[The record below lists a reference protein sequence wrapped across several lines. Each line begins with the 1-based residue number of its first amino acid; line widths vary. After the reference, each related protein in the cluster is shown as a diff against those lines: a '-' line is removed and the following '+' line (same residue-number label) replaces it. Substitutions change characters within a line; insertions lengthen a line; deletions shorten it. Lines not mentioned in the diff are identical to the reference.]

1 MALHILHLTQNDYV
15 VSQWSGGTTTQ
26 IAIAPQ
32 GAQYGDRDFLWRL
45 SSATVDLDE
54 SDFTPLPDYHRLIA
68 PLKGEMVLTHD
79 GGAPVALQP
88 YQVHAF
94 DGGADTHSEGRCV
107 DFNLMLR
114 KGACQG
120 RVYPVELAEAGS
132 RELDVSPDTVELVLY
147 CVEGG
152 GRISAAGEAA
162 DLHPGEAVRVQ
173 SPDGAKLIL
182 ECPGAAAFMA
192 AEVYTPNK
200 AN

>member
-1 MALHILHLTQNDYV
+1 MALHILLLTAADYV

-32 GAQYGDRDFLWRL
+32 GARYGDRDFLWRL

-54 SDFTPLPDYHRLIA
+54 SDFTPLPDYDRLIA
-68 PLKGEMVLTHD
+68 PLKGEMVLSHD
-79 GGAPVALQP
+79 GGAPVALSP

-94 DGGADTHSEGRCV
+94 DGGADTHSAGRCV

-120 RVYPVELAEAGS
+120 KIYPVKLDGAGS
-132 RELDVSPDTVELVLY
+132 RELDVPADGAELILY

-152 GRISAAGEAA
+152 GQISGAGQTACLQPGQAAWVQ
-162 DLHPGEAVRVQ
+162 DPG
-173 SPDGAKLIL
+173 GTKLRL
-182 ECPGAAAFMA
+182 EGSGAAAFMA
-192 AEVYTPNK
+192 AEVYAARK
-200 AN
+200 

>member
-1 MALHILHLTQNDYV
+1 MAFHMLRLTQKDYV

-32 GAQYGDRDFLWRL
+32 GAQYGDRTFLWRL
-45 SSATVDLDE
+45 SSATVDLDA
-54 SDFTPLPDYHRLIA
+54 SDFTPMPDYHRLIA
-68 PLKGEMVLTHD
+68 PLKGEMVLTHN
-79 GGAPVALQP
+79 GGAPVALRP

-120 RVYPVELAEAGS
+120 RIAPVELDGAGS
-132 RELDVSPDTVELVLY
+132 QELDVSPDAEELVLY

-152 GRISAAGEAA
+152 GRVSGAGEAA
-162 DLHPGEAVRVQ
+162 DLQPGEAVRIQ
-173 SPDGAKLIL
+173 SPSEAKLTL

-192 AEVYTPNK
+192 AEVYHSHS
-200 AN
+200 

>member
-1 MALHILHLTQNDYV
+1 MALRILHLTQNDYV

-79 GGAPVALQP
+79 GGTPVALQP

-120 RVYPVELAEAGS
+120 RVYPVELAGAGS

-152 GRISAAGEAA
+152 GRISAAGEKA
-162 DLHPGEAVRVQ
+162 DLHPGETARVQ

-192 AEVYTPNK
+192 AEVYTPKK